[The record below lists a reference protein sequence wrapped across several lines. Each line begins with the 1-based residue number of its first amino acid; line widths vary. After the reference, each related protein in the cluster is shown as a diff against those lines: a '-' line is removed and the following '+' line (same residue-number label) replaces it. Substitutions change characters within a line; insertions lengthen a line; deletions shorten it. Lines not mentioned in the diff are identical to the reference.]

1 MPLGRPVEPD
11 EYIQKAM
18 SPEPVSAQASSSDS
32 PSTNA
37 DSGIMPEGAPVPLA
51 MTTRST
57 LVPSSVS
64 ASKLDASD
72 ASQTARVAFESS
84 RK

>member
-18 SPEPVSAQASSSDS
+18 SSEPVSAQANSSDS
-32 PSTNA
+32 PSMNA
-37 DSGIMPEGAPVPLA
+37 DSGTMPGITSEPLT

-64 ASKLDASD
+64 ASKLGASD